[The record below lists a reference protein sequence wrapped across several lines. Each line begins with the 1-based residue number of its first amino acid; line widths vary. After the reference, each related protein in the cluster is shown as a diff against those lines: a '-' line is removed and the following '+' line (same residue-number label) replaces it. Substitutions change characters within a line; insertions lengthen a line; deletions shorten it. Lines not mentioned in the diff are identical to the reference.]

1 MCTISWIV
9 DINRVQDLAGELF
22 TISIMK
28 QVLIHMKPEAYDFL
42 VKKNFAFDYDS
53 EFNDEIDVIV
63 NDVPYVVEDGI
74 YEDPEVQLCNYYGID
89 YDQVNCIEA
98 V

>member
-1 MCTISWIV
+1 
-9 DINRVQDLAGELF
+9 
-22 TISIMK
+22 MK

-63 NDVPYVVEDGI
+63 NDVNYKDGNHPDMNGI
-74 YEDPEVQLCNYYGID
+74 WQDPDIQLCDYYGIN

-98 V
+98 I